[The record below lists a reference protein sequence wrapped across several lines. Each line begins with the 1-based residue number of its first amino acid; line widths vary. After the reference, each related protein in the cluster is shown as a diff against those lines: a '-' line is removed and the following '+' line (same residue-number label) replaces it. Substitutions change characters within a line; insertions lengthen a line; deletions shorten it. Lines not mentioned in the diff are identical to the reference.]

1 MQAENPENFAAQ
13 APENSARGLQ
23 EIISVY
29 QEIAWDFQRRLK
41 NFLGAAQILQY

>member
-23 EIISVY
+23 EIAS
-29 QEIAWDFQRRLK
+29 WDFQRRLK